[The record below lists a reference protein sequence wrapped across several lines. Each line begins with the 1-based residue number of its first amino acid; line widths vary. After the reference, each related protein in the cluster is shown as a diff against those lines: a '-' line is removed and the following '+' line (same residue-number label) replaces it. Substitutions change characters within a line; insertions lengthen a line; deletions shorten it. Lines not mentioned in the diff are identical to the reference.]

1 MSIGHFEIIIQIQLQ
16 FWTDGRLIIPCQIS
30 RQVCEQCLLQCHK
43 LRQLI
48 ALLLHT
54 SEGVCSKTWQ
64 VTDKHHCLHWY
75 DQNTGY
81 LLVVASLICEQVIIN
96 SDYST
101 HISVLYAQSRD
112 PISQYQYCK
121 YNKSFW
127 ASLLIKPCLNNV
139 FLNNLKLQQEYH

>member
-1 MSIGHFEIIIQIQLQ
+1 MSASMPQTQ
-16 FWTDGRLIIPCQIS
+16 TANCTSPY
-30 RQVCEQCLLQCHK
+30 
-43 LRQLI
+43 
-48 ALLLHT
+48 T

-121 YNKSFW
+121 YTKSFW
-127 ASLLIKPCLNNV
+127 ASLLIKPCLNDVLIEIISSYNWNIIN
-139 FLNNLKLQQEYH
+139 FYQFEYQLIAKLKKNHIFDHRCILLRFREIL